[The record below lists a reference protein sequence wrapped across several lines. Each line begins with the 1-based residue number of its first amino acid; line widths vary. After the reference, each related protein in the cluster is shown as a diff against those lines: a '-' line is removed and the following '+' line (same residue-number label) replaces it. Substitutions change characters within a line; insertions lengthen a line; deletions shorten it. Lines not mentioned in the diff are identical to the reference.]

1 MKTNSAVPNEI
12 LHWSERAEF
21 KAWQR
26 ERKMA
31 FIENVIFALLIVTLI
46 ALSFYA
52 GRLIERHIADFDKL
66 REKHA
71 KSSIWDEYCALVE
84 MLRANQHYSGK
95 VDLSDLYEVYLKPVE
110 SAILTGD
117 IKAKQ

>member
-26 ERKMA
+26 EQKMA

-52 GRLIERHIADFDKL
+52 GRLIERHFAPNDSVK
-66 REKHA
+66 KTHYQSNGA
-71 KSSIWDEYCALVE
+71 KF
-84 MLRANQHYSGK
+84 
-95 VDLSDLYEVYLKPVE
+95 
-110 SAILTGD
+110 
-117 IKAKQ
+117 IKI

>member
-46 ALSFYA
+46 VLSFYA
-52 GRLIERHIADFDKL
+52 GRLIERHFAPNDSVK
-66 REKHA
+66 KT
-71 KSSIWDEYCALVE
+71 
-84 MLRANQHYSGK
+84 HYQSRCEI
-95 VDLSDLYEVYLKPVE
+95 Y
-110 SAILTGD
+110 
-117 IKAKQ
+117 